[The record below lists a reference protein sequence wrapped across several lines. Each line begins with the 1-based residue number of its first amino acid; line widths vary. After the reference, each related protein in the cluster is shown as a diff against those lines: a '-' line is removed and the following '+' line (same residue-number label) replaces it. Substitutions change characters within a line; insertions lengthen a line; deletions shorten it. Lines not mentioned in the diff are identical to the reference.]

1 MVATNIDT
9 RKPMSY
15 INGILVIP
23 EVCKSGIHSVVS
35 LDSGSKDY
43 RNDEIAK
50 TLYMRESLMHLSC

>member
-50 TLYMRESLMHLSC
+50 TLYMR